1 LGAQP
6 ALRERRVTADPRT
19 IPPVT
24 ASDSISEPISRSE
37 SDQPTALRK
46 EHSGDISGPSAA
58 ENQAAGRS
66 RIWLRRLRALLFVT
80 LCATFGVLLLILP
93 WTPKWT
99 DNPRL
104 LSSPGLRDFVS
115 SGFVRGFAS
124 GLGLLD
130 LWLGFRE
137 AILYH
142 ENPKGSG
149 Q

>member
-19 IPPVT
+19 IPPAT

-58 ENQAAGRS
+58 ENQAAGSS

-99 DNPRL
+99 DNPLL

>member
-1 LGAQP
+1 
-6 ALRERRVTADPRT
+6 VTADPRT

-24 ASDSISEPISRSE
+24 ASDSISEPTSKSE
-37 SDQPTALRK
+37 SDQPTALRRDP
-46 EHSGDISGPSAA
+46 SGDISGPSAA
-58 ENQAAGRS
+58 ENQAAGSS

-99 DNPRL
+99 DNPLL
-104 LSSPGLRDFVS
+104 LSSPGVRDFVS

>member
-1 LGAQP
+1 
-6 ALRERRVTADPRT
+6 VTADPRT
-19 IPPVT
+19 IPPAT
-24 ASDSISEPISRSE
+24 ASVSEKNPPE
-37 SDQPTALRK
+37 TLRG
-46 EHSGDISGPSAA
+46 EHLAADPVSGQGESAA
-58 ENQAAGRS
+58 RR
-66 RIWLRRLRALLFVT
+66 RIWLLRVKALVFVT

-99 DNPRL
+99 DNPL
-104 LSSPGLRDFVS
+104 LLGFPGLREIVS

-142 ENPKGSG
+142 ENPKGRG

>member
-1 LGAQP
+1 
-6 ALRERRVTADPRT
+6 VTADPRT

-24 ASDSISEPISRSE
+24 APESASE
-37 SDQPTALRK
+37 SEDNQPTGLR
-46 EHSGDISGPSAA
+46 ENHSADISVLAAPQSQAPSA
-58 ENQAAGRS
+58 S
-66 RIWLRRLRALLFVT
+66 RIWLLRLRALLFVT
-80 LCATFGVLLLILP
+80 LCATLGVLLLILP

-99 DNPRL
+99 DNPL
-104 LSSPGLRDFVS
+104 LLDSTGLRDFVS

>member
-1 LGAQP
+1 M
-6 ALRERRVTADPRT
+6 TADPRT
-19 IPPVT
+19 IPPAT
-24 ASDSISEPISRSE
+24 ASDSISESE
-37 SDQPTALRK
+37 DHPPTAFR
-46 EHSGDISGPSAA
+46 ENHFAGIPVSAA
-58 ENQAAGRS
+58 AESQAAGSR
-66 RIWLRRLRALLFVT
+66 RIWLLRLRALLFVT

-99 DNPRL
+99 DNPL
-104 LSSPGLRDFVS
+104 LLASPGLRDFVS
-115 SGFVRGFAS
+115 SGFVRGLAS

-142 ENPKGSG
+142 ENPKSSG

>member
-1 LGAQP
+1 
-6 ALRERRVTADPRT
+6 VTADPRT

-24 ASDSISEPISRSE
+24 ASDSISEPTSRSE

-46 EHSGDISGPSAA
+46 EHSGDISDPSAA
-58 ENQAAGRS
+58 ENQAAGSS
-66 RIWLRRLRALLFVT
+66 RTWLRRLRALLFVT

-99 DNPRL
+99 DNPLL

>member
-1 LGAQP
+1 M
-6 ALRERRVTADPRT
+6 TADPRT

-24 ASDSISEPISRSE
+24 ASDSISEPTSKSD

-46 EHSGDISGPSAA
+46 HIGAISGPSAA
-58 ENQAAGRS
+58 ENQAAGNS
-66 RIWLRRLRALLFVT
+66 RIWLHRLRALLFVT

-99 DNPRL
+99 DNPLL

-149 Q
+149 

>member
-1 LGAQP
+1 
-6 ALRERRVTADPRT
+6 
-19 IPPVT
+19 VT
-24 ASDSISEPISRSE
+24 ASDSISEPTSKSE
-37 SDQPTALRK
+37 SDQPTALRRDP
-46 EHSGDISGPSAA
+46 SGDISGPSAA

-99 DNPRL
+99 DNPLL